1 MDIAFHYFAVK
12 AMAVLAGFDDDSAQ
26 VIAESSQMTD
36 DFDFFAYW
44 HCTNIPD
51 EIRKNEK
58 SDLVTAI
65 GLFNPAQTGFLSG
78 DSFVSK
84 TDYLNLVQE
93 RFQKLTCTPFHFPY
107 PDRSN
112 IGKKDYRVV
121 PADMGD
127 GSIISDLM
135 IEARREYQNAKEE
148 GDEKK
153 YHRALMK
160 LGILLHVFAD
170 TDAHQMFSGFNSDVN
185 DVKLVKVFNNS
196 KEEDETAKYND
207 SVIKYLRKLKN
218 WAPVTP
224 TIGHMMLAHIPD
236 LTHLSFTMEYTEGER
251 NYSYYRSNTA
261 EFTITCKKILNYLL
275 SCNGLPE
282 IDEEHWGI
290 YQKMLAQYFLTDISD
305 LSKEKDIVDRLSKVW
320 NVPHAK
326 FHYSSEYIK
335 KGYVLNSMPLDR
347 LNLPTDALEDEAELP
362 QNSTVA
368 SEDFYS
374 FNIIAEDVLIAI
386 YGAKPRKWIKL
397 ASGQK

>member
-36 DFDFFAYW
+36 DFDYFAYW
-44 HCTNIPD
+44 NCTNIPD
-51 EIRKNEK
+51 EIRKNKK
-58 SDLVTAI
+58 SDLVTFG

-78 DSFVSK
+78 DSFISK
-84 TDYLNLVQE
+84 TDYLNLIQE

-107 PDRSN
+107 PDRSY

-121 PADMGD
+121 PADVGD

-135 IEARREYQNAKEE
+135 IEARREYQDAVKEW
-148 GDEKK
+148 DEKK
-153 YHRALMK
+153 CHRALMK

-170 TDAHQMFSGFNSDVN
+170 TYAHQMFSGFNSDVN
-185 DVKLVKVFNNS
+185 DVKLVKVINNS
-196 KEEDETAKYND
+196 TEKDETEKYKD
-207 SVIKYLRKLKN
+207 GVINYLRKLKN
-218 WAPVTP
+218 WASVTP

-236 LTHLSFTMEYTEGER
+236 LTHLSFTMEYTEGKR
-251 NYSYYRSNTA
+251 KYSYYRSNTV
-261 EFTITCKKILNYLL
+261 EFTITCKKILNYLS
-275 SCNGLPE
+275 SCNNCPE

-290 YQKMLAQYFLTDISD
+290 YQNLLVEYFLTDISD

-320 NVPHAK
+320 NFSRTT
-326 FHYSSEYIK
+326 FHYSSEDIK
-335 KGYVLNSMPLDR
+335 KGYELDSMLLDR
-347 LNLPTDALEDEAELP
+347 LNLPMDDLEDEVELP
-362 QNSTVA
+362 QNSTKA

-386 YGAKPRKWIKL
+386 YGAQPRKWK
-397 ASGQK
+397 

>member
-12 AMAVLAGFDDDSAQ
+12 AIAVLAGFDDDSAQ

-51 EIRKNEK
+51 EIKNNGK
-58 SDLVTAI
+58 SDLITTF

-78 DSFVSK
+78 DSFISK

-107 PDRSN
+107 PDWRN

-121 PADMGD
+121 PADVGD

-135 IEARREYQNAKEE
+135 IKARREYQNAKEVA
-148 GDEKK
+148 DEKK
-153 YHRALMK
+153 YHRALMRI
-160 LGILLHVFAD
+160 GILLHVFAD
-170 TDAHQMFSGFNSDVN
+170 TYAHQMFSGFNSDMN
-185 DVKLVKVFNNS
+185 NVKLVMVHNNFTD
-196 KEEDETAKYND
+196 KDETAKYND
-207 SVIKYLRKLKN
+207 SVIKYLRVLKK
-218 WAPVTP
+218 WASVTP

-236 LTHLSFTMEYTEGER
+236 LTHLSFAMEYTDGKEKH
-251 NYSYYRSNTA
+251 NYYRSNTA

-275 SCNGLPE
+275 SCNCRPE
-282 IDEEHWGI
+282 IDEGHWGV
-290 YQKMLAQYFLTDISD
+290 YQKMLAQNFLTDISD

-320 NVPHAK
+320 SVPRAT
-326 FHYSSEYIK
+326 FHYSSEDIK
-335 KGYVLNSMPLDR
+335 MGYVLNSMPLDR
-347 LNLPTDALEDEAELP
+347 SNLPMEALGDEVELP

-386 YGAKPRKWIKL
+386 YGAKPRR
-397 ASGQK
+397 